1 MIQRIR
7 NLEGQVYDFSSI
19 YVSRVNNNKEMSN
32 SVKKKFN
39 KNGPSKEQKTQ
50 NKMTQKK
57 NRNIFIIKQEEEE

>member
-1 MIQRIR
+1 MR

-19 YVSRVNNNKEMSN
+19 FVSRVNNNKEMSN

-39 KNGPSKEQKTQ
+39 KNEPSKECKQKIP

-57 NRNIFIIKQEEEE
+57 NRNIFIVKQEEE